1 LRLVAAHVLV
11 FARENSPAYGFY
23 CSLQWPQLI
32 LQANF
37 GARAVLTMSASPAD
51 CEANC
56 RRRFNC
62 KIEIG
67 QGLTDRC
74 A

>member
-1 LRLVAAHVLV
+1 MVFIVLY
-11 FARENSPAYGFY
+11 NG
-23 CSLQWPQLI
+23 PQLI